1 MPRSGLSQVRPAV
14 KGASD
19 DQLARQERLPFR
31 AYAALA
37 QVVEHIIRNDG
48 VRGSS
53 PLSGTTHFTSF
64 WFLWPEVCGAYFI
77 PIFSSV
83 TGPDVIELATRD
95 HLSVRNDRSS
105 GRLSLC
111 PDYWSPDAHWI

>member
-31 AYAALA
+31 SYAALA

-53 PLSGTTHFTSF
+53 PLSGTTTLTLVPSR
-64 WFLWPEVCGAYFI
+64 LLLEARNRVCPCGYG
-77 PIFSSV
+77 V
-83 TGPDVIELATRD
+83 GGT
-95 HLSVRNDRSS
+95 
-105 GRLSLC
+105 
-111 PDYWSPDAHWI
+111 